1 MTTTGSE
8 DISNGDIDN
17 ENTADKD
24 HGDLGPGDLG
34 YGGLGHEGPG
44 RRDLGHGEPGH
55 RELGHGDVVGHRE
68 LSTGDAGA
76 GVVGVS
82 AGITGEAEG
91 AEGGRFTST
100 HLRVL
105 VAASGWAALAATA
118 VPGPSPLRW
127 IPVLLFVL
135 FGPGCA
141 ALYPQPGRLA
151 SGARLEA
158 VALAAPI
165 SLSLGVLTATSLFL
179 VKTFSMTA
187 FLVSL
192 ACFTTVTAV
201 LPGLPLPAARRG
213 AIERAKVRR
222 GPSGG
227 SDT

>member
-1 MTTTGSE
+1 MTT
-8 DISNGDIDN
+8 
-17 ENTADKD
+17 AD
-24 HGDLGPGDLG
+24 
-34 YGGLGHEGPG
+34 
-44 RRDLGHGEPGH
+44 
-55 RELGHGDVVGHRE
+55 
-68 LSTGDAGA
+68 
-76 GVVGVS
+76 S
-82 AGITGEAEG
+82 AGIGNRDVDNEVFHNEVG
-91 AEGGRFTST
+91 EGGEMDEAMDDGVINHAGVNHGGVNHGGVDGEVMDDSEAAKGIRVSAT

-105 VAASGWAALAATA
+105 VAASGWLALAATA

-141 ALYPQPGRLA
+141 ALYPQPGGLA

-158 VALAAPI
+158 VALAAPV
-165 SLSLGVLTATSLFL
+165 SLSLEVLTATSLFL
-179 VKTFSMTA
+179 VEAFSMTA

-192 ACFTTVTAV
+192 ACFTTVTAA

-213 AIERAKVRR
+213 AVERAKVRR